1 MHTYLSRKRTGN
13 RMTLL
18 AMIMLLSMLLSAC
31 GGQATPAPTVDTGS
45 IQTQAAQTVVA
56 ELTENAP
63 PPPTTAPEPTP
74 TVRAPAPTAAPIVP
88 PAVIPTP
95 ESGQPS
101 AVANFNTTIFS
112 GPGEDYVVYSA
123 FLGGQ
128 SAVVTGK
135 NEQGDWWAVSVPPA
149 PDGNGWVSADWV
161 TVTNADSVP
170 VLPTPPVPPTTDLT
184 PPGPNDPQVLALANT
199 FVRTGPGNNYP
210 AYGVAPTG
218 AKGRVI
224 GKSSDGGWWVVRID
238 PKVVG
243 AGYGWVNA
251 NYTQASN
258 VSGVPVLAAP
268 PPPSLA
274 AVDPPSSGAAT
285 ATAMEYVNVRS
296 GPGTG
301 YVVYGVA
308 PPGATAEVNG
318 KSTDGLWWQVVVPTQ
333 TVSTEGVAWV
343 SADYVYTQN
352 TASVPVVESPPSP
365 PPVNPDNPPTVGS
378 CALLSQ
384 SPEDL
389 TQFEPNEAFVTTW
402 VLQNTGNDSWEQT
415 QYDIRY
421 QGAYNDVILHTG
433 SEVYDIPFTVDSG
446 WNLPISIQMVAPGQP
461 GTYAESW
468 AISFGNQVVCPFFV
482 VIVVQ

>member
-1 MHTYLSRKRTGN
+1 MHAYKSKIRTRNGITLVAVITMLSF
-13 RMTLL
+13 
-18 AMIMLLSMLLSAC
+18 ILSAC

-56 ELTENAP
+56 DLTENAP
-63 PPPTTAPEPTP
+63 PPPTTAPQPTSTTRP
-74 TVRAPAPTAAPIVP
+74 PEATAAPVIP

-101 AVANFNTTIFS
+101 AVANFNTVIYG

-135 NEQGDWWAVSVPPA
+135 NEGGSWWAVSVPPA
-149 PDGNGWVSADWV
+149 ANGNGWVSADWV
-161 TVTNADSVP
+161 TVTSADNVP
-170 VLPTPPVPPTTDLT
+170 VLPTPPVPPNTALV
-184 PPGPNDPQVLALANT
+184 PPGPNDPQVVALANT
-199 FVRTGPGNNYP
+199 YVRTGPGNNYP
-210 AYGVAPTG
+210 AYGIAPAG

-258 VSGVPVLAAP
+258 ISDVPALAAP
-268 PPPSLA
+268 PPPSAA
-274 AVDPPSSGAAT
+274 AVDPPASGSAT

-296 GPGTG
+296 GPGTT

-308 PPGATAEVNG
+308 PPGATAEVSG
-318 KSTDGLWWQVVVPTQ
+318 KSTDGLWWQVVVPTD

-343 SADYVYTQN
+343 SANFVYTQN
-352 TASVPVVESPPSP
+352 TANVPVVESPPSQ
-365 PPVNPDNPPTVGS
+365 PPVTPENPRTVGNCS
-378 CALLSQ
+378 LLSQ

-389 TQFEPNEAFVTTW
+389 AQFAPNA
-402 VLQNTGNDSWEQT
+402 DRKS
-415 QYDIRY
+415 
-421 QGAYNDVILHTG
+421 
-433 SEVYDIPFTVDSG
+433 
-446 WNLPISIQMVAPGQP
+446 
-461 GTYAESW
+461 
-468 AISFGNQVVCPFFV
+468 VV
-482 VIVVQ
+482 